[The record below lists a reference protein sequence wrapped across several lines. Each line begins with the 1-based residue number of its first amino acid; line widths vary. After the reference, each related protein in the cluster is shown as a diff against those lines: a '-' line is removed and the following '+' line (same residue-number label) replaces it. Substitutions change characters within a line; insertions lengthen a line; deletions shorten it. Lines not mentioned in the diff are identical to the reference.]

1 MNNIIIDTRELDRIA
16 AKLNVTKKQVVKRMA
31 FQVESL
37 AKIRAAKDTGAMRNS
52 IYVATQD
59 EDGYG
64 QASSAATSAN
74 PSITTE
80 PNQTPSGNVLAV
92 VGPCVTYAEFIEF
105 GTSKRGPRPF
115 LTPALEQVGN
125 RYNDGREWEAII
137 E

>member
-1 MNNIIIDTRELDRIA
+1 MNDIKIDTKELDRIA
-16 AKLNVTKKQVVKRMA
+16 SKLNINRDKVVKRMA

-52 IYVATQD
+52 IYVSTKD
-59 EDGYG
+59 EDGYS
-64 QASSAATSAN
+64 QASSSASGSN
-74 PSITTE
+74 PEVDTE
-80 PNQTPSGNVLAV
+80 PNPRPSGNVQAI

-105 GTSKRGPRPF
+105 GTSRRGPRPF

-125 RYNDGREWEAII
+125 RYNDGREWESII